1 MILRVLFTGEVLCRR
16 GAPLLRLALYASSY
30 MRESIMM
37 VVIII
42 PSFFSTSRL
51 SLRSEPMS
59 LNFQHVSR
67 WQHVVTA
74 YYTGWLLILEI
85 GFLRS
90 GCMFQRLMVFHSST
104 IATNAALYE
113 PRGGK
118 VADIVY

>member
-1 MILRVLFTGEVLCRR
+1 MILCVLFTGEVLCRR
-16 GAPLLRLALYASSY
+16 GAPLLRLALYAFSY

-51 SLRSEPMS
+51 SLRSEPP
-59 LNFQHVSR
+59 FQHVCR

-85 GFLRS
+85 GFLQS

-118 VADIVY
+118 VADTVY